1 MTLAGNFGMMLA
13 SATTSVLLGDYLRTR
28 LQARKDEQPTV
39 TQKVGHMPYEI
50 VGYDDDD
57 DVSGSIGATLI
68 GADEDALL
76 QALSVSGLGGA
87 EIVGG
92 NAAKRI
98 RARNQKLVVT
108 KKPTTDRRY
117 PLGFVP
123 TSVGAGATLNIPGAP
138 QNLFR
143 PERLVIPSD
152 IAFDFGVTDIKVGNT
167 SQFVQNVEVPAALFS
182 EVAINT
188 AVQFDSAEVGNQIS
202 ISVRNKS
209 AGAVEFTAGAIGTIA
224 K

>member
-1 MTLAGNFGMMLA
+1 MPIVSTFATMAA
-13 SATTSVLLGDYLRTR
+13 STVASVYLSEYLRGR
-28 LQARKDEQPTV
+28 LRSREKE
-39 TQKVGHMPYEI
+39 KVAGTMSGFEI
-50 VGYDDDD
+50 VGFEDDD
-57 DVSGSIGATLI
+57 DVAGSI
-68 GADEDALL
+68 GADEDALM
-76 QALSVSGLGGA
+76 QALSVSGLGGS
-87 EIVGG
+87 EIVGADIIG
-92 NAAKRI
+92 AVASRNRQQQI
-98 RARNQKLVVT
+98 RAKNQKLVVRKT
-108 KKPTTDRRY
+108 PTTDRRC

-143 PERLVIPSD
+143 PERLVVPSD
-152 IAFDFGVTDIKVGNT
+152 IASDFGIVDIKVGNT
-167 SQFVQNVEVPAALFS
+167 SQFVQNVEIPASLFS

-209 AGAVEFTAGAIGTIA
+209 AAAIEFSAGAVGTIA